1 MSVPV
6 RIVRHRQVEPH
17 LSSQRFTVVIS
28 AAIRVEWMRS
38 PIEPFVLDVV
48 DVHAVQEEIEG
59 GIGPQKREIVEYLGP
74 RVVEHH
80 VTRPRVPTG
89 LASRSDGTTG
99 PFGSRTTL
107 RPLPTCRTSASPE
120 GHARPQCAIMKLKH
134 VIFCDAT
141 HWSRSGR
148 RQGWA
153 VVALCL
159 GMGAHRRLSATHSGH
174 LCARR

>member
-28 AAIRVEWMRS
+28 AAIRVKRMRS

-59 GIGPQKREIVEYLGP
+59 CIGPHKRKFVEHLGP

-120 GHARPQCAIMKLKH
+120 GHARPHCAIMKLKH
-134 VIFCDAT
+134 VVFCDAT
-141 HWSRSGR
+141 HWSGSGR
-148 RQGWA
+148 KQGW
-153 VVALCL
+153 ALCL
-159 GMGAHRRLSATHSGH
+159 GIGAHRRLSATYSSHF
-174 LCARR
+174 CARR